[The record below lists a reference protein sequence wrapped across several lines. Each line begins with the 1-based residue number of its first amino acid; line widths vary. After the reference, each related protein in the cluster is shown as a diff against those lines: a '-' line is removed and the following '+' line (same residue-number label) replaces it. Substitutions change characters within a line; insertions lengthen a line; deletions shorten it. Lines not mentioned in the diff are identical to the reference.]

1 MPPDLGL
8 GVSLRGGGLV
18 MLLRTPVKER
28 GSRGEVG
35 NEWLEA

>member
-1 MPPDLGL
+1 MPPDQGL
-8 GVSLRGGGLV
+8 GVSLRGDSLV
-18 MLLRTPVKER
+18 MLLSTPVKES